1 MGEPD
6 GYVDPTY
13 PDQVCCLLQTLY
25 GLKQAPKMWYAK
37 LVVFLKSQGFGISN
51 PEACLYCCSPKSVL
65 IDKKRFLA
73 VRFL

>member
-1 MGEPD
+1 
-6 GYVDPTY
+6 
-13 PDQVCCLLQTLY
+13 
-25 GLKQAPKMWYAK
+25 MWYAK